1 MATDDRS
8 SSDSDGQA
16 DDRDKFETERDF
28 EFTEPQ
34 RFLSVSPIYS
44 GVARFRAENNRNAY
58 IISDTVV
65 EASP

>member
-8 SSDSDGQA
+8 SSDPDGRA
-16 DDRDKFETERDF
+16 DDQDEFETERDF

-34 RFLSVSPIYS
+34 RFLNVSPIYS
-44 GVARFRAENNRNAY
+44 GVTRFRAEKNTNAY